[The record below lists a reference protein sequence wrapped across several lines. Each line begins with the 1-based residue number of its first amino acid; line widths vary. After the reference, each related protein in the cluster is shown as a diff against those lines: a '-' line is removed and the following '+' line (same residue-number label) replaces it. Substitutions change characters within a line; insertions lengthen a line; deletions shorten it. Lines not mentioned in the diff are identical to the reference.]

1 MQRRSASRV
10 PTIAITVVL
19 VVLLVAGAFAGGAA
33 AERAGLF
40 GSAEVAASAPAV
52 AEFKVFWEAWDLV
65 KRHYVNQSAV
75 DNTALTY
82 GAIRGMLDALGDEGH
97 TRFLSPA
104 ELQAEEEALAG
115 RFEGIGA
122 HLTMRD
128 GRPTILAPIPGSPAQ
143 QAGLRAGD
151 IIVAVDGRE
160 VADLRVDEIARLV
173 RGPAGTQVTVSVIHP
188 GDTTIS
194 HITVTRAKIDVP
206 NVSWTM
212 VPGTNVAH
220 LLLSQ
225 FAERATQDLVKALAE
240 TRERGAT
247 AVILDLRNNPGGLRD
262 EAIGV
267 ASQFLTT
274 GNVLIEVDAQGQ
286 RTEYPVRPG
295 GAAPTIPL
303 VVLVNEG
310 TASSAEIAAGALQ
323 DHRRAKV
330 VGVPTAGT
338 GTVLSIFNLSD
349 GSAIFLGT
357 RAWLTPNGREIWH
370 RGITPDVTVTM
381 PPGALPVLPME
392 EERWTPEQLRD
403 HQDAQLLRALVEL
416 NQPVPAPQP

>member
-1 MQRRSASRV
+1 MQRRPFSRALAL
-10 PTIAITVVL
+10 AIMVFL
-19 VVLLVAGAFAGGAA
+19 VVLLVAGAFTGGVA

-40 GSAEVAASAPAV
+40 RSPEAVASAPEVPA
-52 AEFKVFWEAWDLV
+52 FKVFWEAWDLV
-65 KRHYVNQSAV
+65 KRHYVNQDAV
-75 DNTALTY
+75 DDTGLTY
-82 GAIRGMLDALGDEGH
+82 GAIRGMLDSLGDEGH

-104 ELQAEEEALAG
+104 ELRAEEEALAG

-122 HLTMRD
+122 HLTLRD

-151 IIVAVDGRE
+151 VIVAVDGKE

-173 RGPAGTQVTVSVIHP
+173 RGPAGTQVTVSIIHP
-188 GDTTIS
+188 GDTAITN
-194 HITVTRAKIDVP
+194 ITVVRAKIDVP

-212 VPGTNVAH
+212 VPGTTVAH
-220 LLLSQ
+220 VLLSQ

-240 TRERGAT
+240 ARERGAT

-267 ASQFLTT
+267 TSQFLTT
-274 GNVLIEVDAQGQ
+274 GNVLVEVDAQGE
-286 RTEYPVRPG
+286 RTEHPVRPG
-295 GAAPTIPL
+295 ATAPTIPL

-310 TASSAEIAAGALQ
+310 TASSAEITAGALQ
-323 DHRRAKV
+323 DHRRATV

-370 RGITPDVTVTM
+370 RGITPDVTVTL
-381 PPGALPVLPME
+381 PPGALPVLPLE
-392 EERWTPEQLRD
+392 EERLTPEQLRD
-403 HQDAQLLRALVEL
+403 RQDAQLLRALAEL
-416 NQPVPAPQP
+416 TQPVPIPQP

>member
-1 MQRRSASRV
+1 MQRRPHSRAPV
-10 PTIAITVVL
+10 IAL
-19 VVLLVAGAFAGGAA
+19 VVALVALLVASAFVGGVA

-40 GSAEVAASAPAV
+40 QDSAAIASPAV
-52 AEFKVFWEAWDLV
+52 PEFKVFWEAWDLV
-65 KRHYVNQSAV
+65 KRHYVDQDAV
-75 DNTALTY
+75 DDTGLTY
-82 GAIRGMLDALGDEGH
+82 GAIRGMLDSLGDEGH

-104 ELQAEEEALAG
+104 ELRAEEEALAG

-151 IIVAVDGRE
+151 VIVAVDGKE

-194 HITVTRAKIDVP
+194 DVTVVRAKIDVP

-212 VPGTNVAH
+212 VPGTSVAH
-220 LLLSQ
+220 VLLSQ
-225 FAERATQDLVKALAE
+225 FAERATQDLAKALAE
-240 TRERGAT
+240 ARERGAT

-267 ASQFLTT
+267 ASQFLAA
-274 GNVLIEVDAQGQ
+274 GNVLVEVDAQGE
-286 RTEYPVRPG
+286 RTEYPVRPA

-310 TASSAEIAAGALQ
+310 TASSAEITAGALQ
-323 DHRRAKV
+323 DHQRAKV

-349 GSAIFLGT
+349 GSAVFLGT

-370 RGITPDVTVTM
+370 RGVTPDVTVAL
-381 PPGALPVLPME
+381 PPGALPVLPLE
-392 EERWTPEQLRD
+392 EGRLTPEQLRD
-403 HQDAQLLRALVEL
+403 RQDVQLLRALAEV
-416 NQPVPAPQP
+416 NQPVPVP